1 MSALISPR
9 YSSNEKAGNTAELPK
24 HLVSL
29 GNREWAAWRW
39 VALRGAGF
47 PAASVLKF
55 AAPEYAALAD
65 RVIEA
70 EDAAR
75 RAKEDALE
83 AVRRNLKE
91 ADAGERALLN
101 KVKKQIF
108 KGNFSEPLS
117 LNGYA
122 QDLLDNFRATHEQL
136 NSLQL
141 EFSQSHAVTE
151 LELAQSIKDVAEWKR
166 FCEAIIWQN
175 RRAYHS
181 GIDPMLRKPI
191 TDQSKNRRANQQ
203 MVASYLQR
211 YCVKNDTIGF
221 FGPVGW
227 LKLNPQ
233 EESITARPGPGLL
246 ATRTVYFETWCIDAL
261 CDALDKDLSLL
272 PWMAPRLRPHVR
284 LEGNSLHLQL
294 GGFGAPVALPP
305 AQVSL
310 LQACDGER
318 TAKEIARRL
327 MMSHP
332 AQFKR
337 EADVYRLL
345 GIVRNMGVIAWAV
358 EVPFGW
364 HPEVSLRR
372 RLEGIGDERLTR
384 KALAALTELE
394 QARAEVA
401 KAAGDAQALDKALDQ
416 LDETFTRLTGVTSTR
431 GAGQTYAGRT
441 LAFEDCRRDVDV
453 ELGSEVLEELG
464 RPLSLLLTSARWFSN
479 EVAKLYRKVLRG
491 IYDEL
496 AQKSGSKV
504 VSGLDLWERAEPLM
518 TSEEIPVLN
527 ELIAVFQ
534 KRWADL
540 LSISPGE
547 RRVQYSSAELRER
560 VDELF
565 AAELP
570 GWEAAVHHSPDVMI
584 AASGPE
590 AIRRGDYYFVMGE
603 FHMGKN
609 TLDSLTFLNQHP
621 SPQDLVQ
628 YLAED
633 VHEPR
638 VIPLLPRNMRIRGAQ
653 KCYLPTD
660 YFLEFATGDAV
671 DSRERVLPTGSLVVE
686 LVDDD
691 LILRTRDGRLKFDII
706 EFFGFVL
713 SNLMVNCFKN
723 LRIHNHMPR
732 VSIDRLVIYREWWC
746 LSAAKIEWATENSAA
761 ALFIAVRRW
770 ARSHGMPRFVFVKTP
785 TETKPF
791 YVDFDSPIYVAMLAK
806 SIRRVLEKNPD
817 DAQIT
822 ITEMLPEHDESWLP
836 DAEGQRYTSEL
847 RVVAVDLS
855 TRNNVPGRDNSF
867 SAGEFR
873 QNPLG
878 PRALTLKSV

>member
-1 MSALISPR
+1 MSALIDPG
-9 YSSNEKAGNTAELPK
+9 YTNEKSANAAELPK

-29 GNREWAAWRW
+29 GNSEWAAWRW

-70 EDAAR
+70 EDAAGQ
-75 RAKEDALE
+75 AKEVALE
-83 AVRRNLKE
+83 AVRRSLKG
-91 ADAGERALLN
+91 DVPQRPLLN

-108 KGNFSEPLS
+108 RGNFSEPLS
-117 LNGYA
+117 LNGEA
-122 QDLLDNFRATHEQL
+122 QDSLDNFRVTHEQL

-141 EFSQSHAVTE
+141 EFRQLRQATD
-151 LELAQSIKDVAEWKR
+151 LQLAQRVKDIAEGKR
-166 FCEAIIWQN
+166 FHESVIWQN
-175 RRAYHS
+175 RRAYHT
-181 GIDPMLRKPI
+181 GIDSMLRKPI
-191 TDQSKNRRANQQ
+191 TDHSTKCKANQQ

-233 EESITARPGPGLL
+233 EQSITARPGPELV
-246 ATRTVYFETWCIDAL
+246 AVRTVYFETWCIEAL
-261 CDALDKDLSLL
+261 CDALDKDQSLL
-272 PWMAPRLRPHVR
+272 PWMSPRLRPHVCV
-284 LEGNSLHLQL
+284 EGNSLHLQG
-294 GGFGAPVALPP
+294 GGFGAPLALPP
-305 AQVSL
+305 AQLSL

-345 GIVRNMGVIAWAV
+345 GIVRNMGLIAWAL

-372 RLEGIGDERLTR
+372 RLEGIEDERVAL
-384 KALAALTELE
+384 KPLAALTELE
-394 QARAEVA
+394 QARARVGD
-401 KAAGDAQALDKALDQ
+401 AAGDPQALDEALNQ
-416 LDETFTRLTGVTSTR
+416 LDETFTRLTGTNSTR
-431 GAGQTYAGRT
+431 GEGQTYAGRT
-441 LAFEDCRRDVDV
+441 IAFEDCRRDVDV

-464 RPLSLLLTSARWFSN
+464 RPLTLLLTSARWFSN
-479 EVAKLYRKVLRG
+479 EVAKAYRKALRD
-491 IYDEL
+491 IYDDL

-504 VSGLDLWERAEPLM
+504 VSGMAIWDGVQPLM
-518 TSEEIPVLN
+518 TSDDNPLLN
-527 ELIAVFQ
+527 DLIAVFQ

-565 AAELP
+565 PAELP
-570 GWEAAVHHSPDVMI
+570 GWEEALHHSPDVMI

-609 TLDSLTFLNQHP
+609 TIDSQTFSNQHP
-621 SPQDLVQ
+621 FPQELFQ
-628 YLAED
+628 CLAD
-633 VHEPR
+633 DIRQPR
-638 VIPLLPRNMRIRGAQ
+638 VIPILPRNTNMRIRGAQ
-653 KCYLPTD
+653 RCYLPTD
-660 YFLEFATGDAV
+660 YFLEFGIGDAV
-671 DSRERVLPTGSLVVE
+671 DSRARVLPTGRLVVE
-686 LVDDD
+686 LVGDD
-691 LILRTRDGRLKFDII
+691 LIARTRDGRLKFDII

-713 SNLMVNCFKN
+713 SNLVVNCFKN

-746 LSAAKIEWATENSAA
+746 VSAAELEWANENDAA

-770 ARSHGMPRFVFVKTP
+770 ARSHGMPRFVFIKTP
-785 TETKPF
+785 TEKKPF

-806 SIRRVLEKNPD
+806 AIRRVLDRSPD

-822 ITEMLPEHDESWLP
+822 ITEMLPQHDESWLP

-847 RVVAVDLS
+847 RFVAVDLS
-855 TRNNVPGRDNSF
+855 PRNNVRERDNRF
-867 SAGEFR
+867 FCW
-873 QNPLG
+873 
-878 PRALTLKSV
+878 

>member
-1 MSALISPR
+1 MSALIDPV
-9 YSSNEKAGNTAELPK
+9 YANEKAAKPAELPK

-29 GNREWAAWRW
+29 GNSEWAAWRW

-70 EDAAR
+70 EDAASQ
-75 RAKEDALE
+75 AKEVALE
-83 AVRRNLKE
+83 AVRRTLKG
-91 ADAGERALLN
+91 DITQRPLLN

-108 KGNFSEPLS
+108 RGNFSEPLS
-117 LNGYA
+117 LNGDA
-122 QDLLDNFRATHEQL
+122 QDSFDHFRATHEQL

-141 EFSQSHAVTE
+141 EFKQLQKVTD
-151 LELAQSIKDVAEWKR
+151 LQLAQRIKDVAEGKR
-166 FCEAIIWQN
+166 FREAVIWQN
-175 RRAYHS
+175 RRAYHT
-181 GIDPMLRKPI
+181 GIDSMLRKPI
-191 TDQSKNRRANQQ
+191 TEHSTKYKANQQ

-233 EESITARPGPGLL
+233 EQSITARPGPELV
-246 ATRTVYFETWCIDAL
+246 AKRTVYFETWCIEAL
-261 CDALDKDLSLL
+261 CDALDKDQSLL
-272 PWMAPRLRPHVR
+272 PWMSPRLRPHVR
-284 LEGNSLHLQL
+284 VEGNSLHLQ
-294 GGFGAPVALPP
+294 GAGAPLALPP
-305 AQVSL
+305 AQLSL

-345 GIVRNMGVIAWAV
+345 GIVRNMGLIAWAL
-358 EVPFGW
+358 EVPFCW
-364 HPEVSLRR
+364 HPEVSLRQ
-372 RLEGIGDERLTR
+372 RLEKIGDERVSR

-394 QARAEVA
+394 AARAKVG
-401 KAAGDAQALDKALDQ
+401 KAAGDSQALDEALDQ
-416 LDETFTRLTGVTSTR
+416 LDETFTRLTGTSSTR
-431 GAGQTYAGRT
+431 GEGQTYAGRT
-441 LAFEDCRRDVDV
+441 IAFEDCRRDVDV

-464 RPLSLLLTSARWFSN
+464 RPLTLLLTSARWFSN
-479 EVAKLYRKVLRG
+479 EVAKAYRKALRD
-491 IYDEL
+491 IYDDL

-504 VSGLDLWERAEPLM
+504 VSGMDIWDRVQPLM
-518 TSEEIPVLN
+518 TSDDNPLLN
-527 ELIAVFQ
+527 NLIAVFQ

-565 AAELP
+565 PAELP
-570 GWEAAVHHSPDVMI
+570 GWEEAVHHSPDVMI

-609 TLDSLTFLNQHP
+609 TIDSQTFSNQHP
-621 SPQDLVQ
+621 SPQELVQ

-633 VHEPR
+633 VRHPR
-638 VIPLLPRNMRIRGAQ
+638 VIPILPRDTNMRIRGAQ
-653 KCYLPTD
+653 RCYLPTD
-660 YFLEFATGDAV
+660 YFLEFGIGDAV
-671 DSRERVLPTGSLVVE
+671 DSRARVLPTGSLVVE
-686 LVDDD
+686 LVGDD
-691 LILRTRDGRLKFDII
+691 LIARTRDGRLRCDII

-713 SNLMVNCFKN
+713 SNLVVNCFKN

-746 LSAAKIEWATENSAA
+746 VSAAELEWASENDAL
-761 ALFIAVRRW
+761 ALFLAVRRW
-770 ARSHGMPRFVFVKTP
+770 ARSHGMPRFVFIKTP
-785 TETKPF
+785 TEKKPF
-791 YVDFDSPIYVAMLAK
+791 YVDFDSPLYVAMLAK
-806 SIRRVLEKNPD
+806 AIRRVLDRSPD

-822 ITEMLPEHDESWLP
+822 ITEMLPQHEESWLP
-836 DAEGQRYTSEL
+836 DAEGERYTSEL
-847 RVVAVDLS
+847 RFVAVDLS
-855 TRNNVPGRDNSF
+855 QRNNMPEHPVR
-867 SAGEFR
+867 
-873 QNPLG
+873 PLDLH
-878 PRALTLKSV
+878 RKQFKH